1 MLKKV
6 LSIILSASCLLATA
20 SSLSVSADETI
31 GDSNTNAQ
39 VFVLNEE
46 NNGQPPIY
54 YGDNGITVCGEDL
67 PNANNIWNLSNN
79 GYTAYVSEFK
89 HLVFTNYCFTLN
101 NSGSIYVKFGG
112 SDYMNYIY
120 NKLDKKDY
128 DYYFKITLYERTNIL
143 GLSSYSYVDSV
154 TYTPLPTGQYIGKVF
169 SGLEAGKKYFVS
181 IEKKK
186 DYIYIYNSN
195 LTITINLL

>member
-54 YGDNGITVCGEDL
+54 YGDNDVVPYSNTPPSSSSVYY
-67 PNANNIWNLSNN
+67 LSAGAYN
-79 GYTAYVSEFK
+79 GWIEEFTAR
-89 HLVFTNYCFTLN
+89 VFTNVMFTRATQIQVILGGGVDMQHYLSNYVGAKVSIVLYNENGKVIQTETSVSPTTQITRYFYNLDRNSKYYFAVVKTYDGVTLN
-101 NSGSIYVKFGG
+101 
-112 SDYMNYIY
+112 D
-120 NKLDKKDY
+120 
-128 DYYFKITLYERTNIL
+128 
-143 GLSSYSYVDSV
+143 
-154 TYTPLPTGQYIGKVF
+154 
-169 SGLEAGKKYFVS
+169 VS
-181 IEKKK
+181 
-186 DYIYIYNSN
+186 
-195 LTITINLL
+195 LTITNWE